1 MFCISCAHWY
11 SISQTSSQ
19 SCWVITS
26 GGGDWG
32 GEQYFDLGREGEGI
46 GTPRIGVEGGEGGRT
61 VGASCCLLMI

>member
-1 MFCISCAHWY
+1 MYLSWAHWH

-32 GEQYFDLGREGEGI
+32 GEQDFGLGREGGEGN
-46 GTPRIGVEGGEGGRT
+46 GTPLIGVEGEGGRT
-61 VGASCCLLMI
+61 AGASCGLLMI